1 MEKILTNELW
11 RALQTW
17 TTNKIKGLWDEE
29 INLFHETEQAQ
40 QAILDTAKS
49 QYAGAVY
56 LTQAEYDALSEEEK
70 MDASKVYF
78 IEGE

>member
-1 MEKILTNELW
+1 MAKTLTNELW
-11 RALQTW
+11 RVLQTW
-17 TTNKIKGLWDEE
+17 TTNKIKGLWDGE
-29 INLFHETEQAQ
+29 AQ
-40 QAILDTAKS
+40 EFTNILDTAKS

-78 IEGE
+78 IEEE